1 VKLQKAALYLLSII
15 ILISTVTASA
25 AVSVKPS
32 IAILDLN
39 LGNVSDDSGRIIRN
53 KIEYSFYQSGK
64 FNILERSRF
73 DILKKED
80 RLLNKNIASKEYA
93 IEAGRILPAEYV
105 IIGSITFSDR
115 YFIHLNLVDVKSGT
129 IVYSFNRDFESE
141 NMIYDAAEVIK
152 RGVEDEIFSS
162 LPVKKESNGDKNL
175 YYLSVHSGYIPPLR
189 KAEFSNGGFLID
201 AEFGLTDI
209 FSSGINA
216 GLSADY
222 IHFYTD
228 GATNYISMIPLM
240 VTSSYTFR
248 FSQFGILPGLGVGT
262 IFITI
267 DKDNGSHSAFEPCA
281 FLFIKGDVY
290 VTKNI
295 AVELSANYYTIYEP
309 AGIIDFFSFSAG
321 ITTYL

>member
-152 RGVEDEIFSS
+152 RGVEDEIF
-162 LPVKKESNGDKNL
+162 
-175 YYLSVHSGYIPPLR
+175 
-189 KAEFSNGGFLID
+189 
-201 AEFGLTDI
+201 
-209 FSSGINA
+209 
-216 GLSADY
+216 
-222 IHFYTD
+222 
-228 GATNYISMIPLM
+228 
-240 VTSSYTFR
+240 
-248 FSQFGILPGLGVGT
+248 
-262 IFITI
+262 
-267 DKDNGSHSAFEPCA
+267 
-281 FLFIKGDVY
+281 
-290 VTKNI
+290 
-295 AVELSANYYTIYEP
+295 
-309 AGIIDFFSFSAG
+309 
-321 ITTYL
+321 